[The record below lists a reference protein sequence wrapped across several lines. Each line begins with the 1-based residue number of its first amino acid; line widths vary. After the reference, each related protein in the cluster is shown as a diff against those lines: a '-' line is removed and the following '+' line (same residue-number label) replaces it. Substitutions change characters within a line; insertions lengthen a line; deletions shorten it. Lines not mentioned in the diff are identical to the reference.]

1 MWTPERE
8 LLGLLAEI
16 VLSNSSISIF
26 ISQEQVDRINELWK
40 LIHET
45 GERRDANAN
54 KLRLEY
60 EKKYGVKL

>member
-1 MWTPERE
+1 
-8 LLGLLAEI
+8 
-16 VLSNSSISIF
+16 
-26 ISQEQVDRINELWK
+26 VDRINELWK

-45 GERRDANAN
+45 GERRDANAS